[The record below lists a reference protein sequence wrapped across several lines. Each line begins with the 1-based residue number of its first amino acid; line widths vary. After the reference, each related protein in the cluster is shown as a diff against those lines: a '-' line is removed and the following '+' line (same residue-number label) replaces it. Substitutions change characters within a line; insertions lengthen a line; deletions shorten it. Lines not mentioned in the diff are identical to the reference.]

1 MDRRMQVK
9 SRKKISAAI
18 IAHDEEKNLPRLL
31 ETLGFADEVVVL
43 DAGSSDATAEVARD
57 AGARVLEGENLRNLN
72 VNKTRAIKATT
83 GDWIIYLDADER
95 VPLELAVEIRAA
107 VSEGGRGRVAFTMP
121 RLNQYFGNYLRHG
134 GAYPDTQLRLF
145 KRGKARFACLS
156 VHEKLEI
163 DGRIG
168 HLRTPLLHESYP
180 TVAEYMRKLPFYI
193 EAGADHLE
201 RKGVRP
207 GPANALKYF
216 FVKPTFR
223 FVRRYVLRLGFLDGW
238 QGLVAAAMD
247 AYQYVMTY
255 AAYLD
260 RVRSNT

>member
-1 MDRRMQVK
+1 MQVK
-9 SRKKISAAI
+9 FRKKISAAV
-18 IAHDEEKNLPRLL
+18 IAHNEEKNLPGLF
-31 ETLGFADEVVVL
+31 ETLGFTDEIVIL
-43 DAGSSDATAEVARD
+43 NAGSSDATAETARD

-72 VNKTRAIKATT
+72 VNKTRAIEATT

-95 VPLELAVEIRAA
+95 VPPELAAEIRAA
-107 VSEGGRGRVAFTMP
+107 AEEDGRGRVAFTMP
-121 RLNQYFGNYLRHG
+121 RLNRYFGKYLRRG

-156 VHEKLEI
+156 VHEKLEV
-163 DGRIG
+163 DGPIG
-168 HLRTPLLHESYP
+168 RLRTPLIHNSYP

-238 QGLVAAAMD
+238 QGFAAAAMD

-260 RVRSNT
+260 RARKNP

>member
-1 MDRRMQVK
+1 MQVK
-9 SRKKISAAI
+9 SRKKISAAV
-18 IAHDEEKNLPRLL
+18 IAHDEEESLPGLL

-43 DAGSSDATAEVARD
+43 DAGSSDATAEIARE
-57 AGARVLEGENLRNLN
+57 AGAVVLTGENLRNLN
-72 VNKTRAIKATT
+72 VNKTTAIDATT

-95 VPLELAVEIRAA
+95 VPLELAAEIRAA
-107 VSEGGRGRVAFTMP
+107 VDEDGRGRVAFTMP
-121 RLNQYFGNYLRHG
+121 RLNQYFGKYLRHG

-145 KRGKARFACLS
+145 KRGKARFACMS
-156 VHEKLEI
+156 VHEKLEV
-163 DGRIG
+163 DGPTGR
-168 HLRTPLLHESYP
+168 LRTPLVHESYP

-193 EAGADHLE
+193 QAGADHLK

-207 GPANALKYF
+207 GPTNSLKYF

-238 QGLVAAAMD
+238 QGFAAAAMD
-247 AYQYVMTY
+247 AYQYVMMY

-260 RVRSNT
+260 RARNKQQRT

>member
-1 MDRRMQVK
+1 MQVK
-9 SRKKISAAI
+9 SRRKISAAV
-18 IAHDEEKNLPRLL
+18 IAHDEEKNLPGLL

-43 DAGSSDATAEVARD
+43 DAGSSDATAEIARD
-57 AGARVLEGENLRNLN
+57 AGAQVLEGENLRNLN
-72 VNKTRAIKATT
+72 VNKTRAVEATT

-95 VPLELAVEIRAA
+95 VPPELADEIRAA
-107 VSEGGRGRVAFTMP
+107 VDEDGRGRVAFTMP
-121 RLNQYFGNYLRHG
+121 RLNQYFGKYLRRG

-145 KRGKARFACLS
+145 KRGKARFPCMS
-156 VHEKLEI
+156 VHERLEV
-163 DGRIG
+163 DGTIG
-168 HLRTPLLHESYP
+168 RLGTPLLHDSYP
-180 TVAEYMRKLPFYI
+180 TVAEYMRKLPFYTQ
-193 EAGADHLE
+193 AGADHLE

-207 GPANALKYF
+207 GPANTLKYF

-238 QGLVAAAMD
+238 QGFAAAAMD

-260 RVRSNT
+260 RVRNI